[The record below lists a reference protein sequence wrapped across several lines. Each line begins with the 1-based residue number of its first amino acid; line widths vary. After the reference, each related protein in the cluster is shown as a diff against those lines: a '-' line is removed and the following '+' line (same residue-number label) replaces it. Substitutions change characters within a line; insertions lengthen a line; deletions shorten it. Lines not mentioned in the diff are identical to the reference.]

1 MTTNTITGK
10 DTLTINNN
18 VFNDFAFGDVSTV
31 KYNNKRVETK
41 TGKNRNTIFAD
52 NASGANA
59 EVALRLI
66 KGSSDDIFLQ
76 TILAQQDA
84 DFASSVLMTGTFVK
98 RLGDG
103 QGNASSEV
111 YALQGGMIEKYI
123 DSKSSSEG
131 DVEQG
136 VSVYNMMFAY
146 AVRGNQ

>member
-18 VFNDFAFGDVSTV
+18 VVNDIAFGDVSTI

-41 TGKNRNTIFAD
+41 TGKNRNTIFAE
-52 NASGANA
+52 NAAGANA
-59 EVALRLI
+59 ELVLRLI
-66 KGSSDDIFLQ
+66 KGSNDDVFFQ

-84 DFASSVLMTGTFVK
+84 DFASAVLMTGTFVK

-103 QGNASSEV
+103 QGNVSSEV
-111 YALQGGMIEKYI
+111 YSLQGGMIEKYVE
-123 DSKSSSEG
+123 SKSSSEG

-146 AVRGNQ
+146 AVRSNQ